1 MARPFQLVKLTL
13 ALRLL
18 RRKHRLSVNQL
29 AKLTGIS
36 RRTLARLEN
45 ATRGSRSVI
54 REKRTSLLH
63 GPRDTGRGARPV
75 GVSARTAYRLAKA
88 LLGEE
93 ETERRLEEQTRLSR
107 FLGPDPLYKFLDD
120 LYHYP
125 SFLFHDSVGN
135 RALREEFGD
144 DYRHSLDL
152 LLRSG
157 FGTRNLGARLRAFRM
172 QHDLTLVE
180 TADLLD
186 LSKSELH
193 RLERSERLPSPRT
206 RYRILRLLTLPL
218 AGHDFSRADSPA
230 ARRASSEGSQA
241 CPEQGRGG
249 NPRRVSPPPAAG
261 GPTRSFDSAQD
272 KPARRHRHEPAVS
285 THGGGARVS
294 SAGLKPRPT
303 KSAVRAEWL
312 AAVRGALAAPPPRE
326 LEAEAGPASKLRHL
340 WLAGSLKTKELAAA
354 LGVSQSH
361 LIRLL
366 RGDRR
371 PSKRLREQLQAV
383 ASRL

>member
-1 MARPFQLVKLTL
+1 MNQSSDKPLNLAKLAK
-13 ALRLL
+13 ALSTL
-18 RRKHRLSVNQL
+18 RRKHRISLNQL

-63 GPRDTGRGARPV
+63 GPRDTGRGARPA

-107 FLGPDPLYKFLDD
+107 FLGPDPLYKLLDD

-125 SFLFHDSVGN
+125 AFLFHDSPQQ
-135 RALREEFGD
+135 RALRAEFGD
-144 DYRHSLDL
+144 DYGHTLDL

-172 QHDLTLVE
+172 QHDLTLIE
-180 TADLLD
+180 TAALLD

-193 RLERSERLPSPRT
+193 RLERAERSPWPRV
-206 RYRILRLLTLPL
+206 RYRILRLLTLPAAAHPALRGMTLSLSKGRAHQERL
-218 AGHDFSRADSPA
+218 AALKALLAQPPPKPD
-230 ARRASSEGSQA
+230 ARSSE
-241 CPEQGRGG
+241 PD
-249 NPRRVSPPPAAG
+249 P
-261 GPTRSFDSAQD
+261 
-272 KPARRHRHEPAVS
+272 
-285 THGGGARVS
+285 
-294 SAGLKPRPT
+294 
-303 KSAVRAEWL
+303 L
-312 AAVRGALAAPPPRE
+312 AH
-326 LEAEAGPASKLRHL
+326 LRHA

-354 LGVSQSH
+354 LGVSPPH

-366 RGDRR
+366 RRDRR
-371 PSKRLREQLQAV
+371 PSRKLCEQLA
-383 ASRL
+383 ALTSRL

>member
-1 MARPFQLVKLTL
+1 M
-13 ALRLL
+13 
-18 RRKHRLSVNQL
+18 
-29 AKLTGIS
+29 
-36 RRTLARLEN
+36 
-45 ATRGSRSVI
+45 
-54 REKRTSLLH
+54 
-63 GPRDTGRGARPV
+63 
-75 GVSARTAYRLAKA
+75 SARTAYKLAKA

-107 FLGPDPLYKFLDD
+107 FLGSDPLYKFLDD
-120 LYHYP
+120 LYYYP
-125 SFLFHDSVGN
+125 SFLFHDSPEQ
-135 RALREEFGD
+135 RALRAEFGS

-180 TADLLD
+180 TAALLG

-193 RLERSERLPSPRT
+193 RLERAERSPSPRV

-218 AGHDFSRADSPA
+218 GGHGFSHAEIGTGSYGGVQAAGPQRPRRLGWAGNASRAAAGIQAA

-326 LEAEAGPASKLRHL
+326 LEAEAGPASRLRHR
-340 WLAGSLKTKELAAA
+340 WLAGSLKTRELAAA
-354 LGVSQSH
+354 LGVSPPH

-371 PSKRLREQLQAV
+371 PSKRLQEQLA
-383 ASRL
+383 ALTSRL

>member
-1 MARPFQLVKLTL
+1 VNQSSDKPLNLAKLAK
-13 ALRLL
+13 ALSTL
-18 RRKHRLSVNQL
+18 RRKHRISLNQL

-107 FLGPDPLYKFLDD
+107 FLGDDPLYKYLDA

-125 SFLFHDSVGN
+125 AFLFHDSPMQQ
-135 RALREEFGD
+135 ALRAEFGD
-144 DYRHSLDL
+144 DYRHALDL

-172 QHDLTLVE
+172 QHDLTLIE
-180 TADLLD
+180 TAALLD

-193 RLERSERLPSPRT
+193 RLERSERRPSPRT

-218 AGHDFSRADSPA
+218 EGHEFTRADSPA

-249 NPRRVSPPPAAG
+249 NPRRVSPPPHS
-261 GPTRSFDSAQD
+261 RSRSAD
-272 KPARRHRHEPAVS
+272 H
-285 THGGGARVS
+285 GARV
-294 SAGLKPRPT
+294 AALK
-303 KSAVRAEWL
+303 ALL
-312 AAVRGALAAPPPRE
+312 AQPPPKPDARSSE
-326 LEAEAGPASKLRHL
+326 PDPLAHLRHA

-354 LGVSQSH
+354 LGVSPPH

-371 PSKRLREQLQAV
+371 PSRKLCEQLA
-383 ASRL
+383 ALTSRL